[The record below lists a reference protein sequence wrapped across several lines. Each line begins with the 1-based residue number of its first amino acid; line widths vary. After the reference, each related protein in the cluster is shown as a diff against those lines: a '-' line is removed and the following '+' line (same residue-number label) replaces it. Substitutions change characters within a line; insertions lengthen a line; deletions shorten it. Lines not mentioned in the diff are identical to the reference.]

1 MTDNGTKTN
10 KAHRP
15 SHKRDKMEDEFMGI
29 YDKSKDGIIF
39 YQKMIDNDNSSCF
52 YLESIIV

>member
-15 SHKRDKMEDEFMGI
+15 SHKRDKMEDEFMSI
-29 YDKSKDGIIF
+29 KVMIN
-39 YQKMIDNDNSSCF
+39 QKVVSYFIKK
-52 YLESIIV
+52 